1 MPGRPI
7 FYCIHTKQ
15 GTTPSVEELRP
26 VSMAGKKVTLNI
38 RGELMDIEPSDMY
51 HRPDDVTDGFM
62 VGVNEEKLTTMW
74 NKAVKRQAIQEL
86 NALNR
91 FLIIKEQPEGKAE
104 KPSESKHEP
113 EQTAHEKEPPA
124 PNTQLSSQES
134 SELKE
139 EPKPKE
145 ESTLSSEKF
154 TRKQEET
161 HGESANAQTPTVSSE
176 ELFAHAVDL
185 DIEYMDELMLDW
197 VSKTFPAESKA
208 YANIVRGM
216 YATPGWMLV
225 LDGLSAIDR
234 DTMAAFLTHY
244 DKEHDIDLTN
254 EWKEGSPNAD
264 NWSIALTTAI
274 CNRLMGE
281 EILPSLDPPFCYGVD
296 SAIYT
301 GKSITFISPRP
312 ML

>member
-51 HRPDDVTDGFM
+51 QRPDDVTDGFM

-74 NKAVKRQAIQEL
+74 NKAVKRQAIQAL
-86 NALNR
+86 NSLNR
-91 FLIIKEQPEGKAE
+91 FLIIKEQPEEKAE
-104 KPSESKHEP
+104 KPLESTPKP
-113 EQTAHEKEPPA
+113 EQTAHEKESSA
-124 PNTQLSSQES
+124 PNTKLSSSES
-134 SELKE
+134 SELKGE
-139 EPKPKE
+139 PEPKE
-145 ESTLSSEKF
+145 
-154 TRKQEET
+154 
-161 HGESANAQTPTVSSE
+161 TPTVSSE
-176 ELFAHAVDL
+176 ELFAHAIDL
-185 DIEYMDELMLDW
+185 DIEFMDVLMMNW
-197 VSKTFPAESKA
+197 VSKTFPVESRA
-208 YANIVRGM
+208 YANIVSGM
-216 YATPGWMLV
+216 YGTPGWTLV

-234 DTMAAFLTHY
+234 DTMTAFLAHY
-244 DKEHDIDLTN
+244 DTEHDIDLTN
-254 EWKEGSPNAD
+254 EWEEGNPNAD

-281 EILPSLDPPFCYGVD
+281 EILPSLDPPFRYGVD

>member
-1 MPGRPI
+1 MTGRPI

-51 HRPDDVTDGFM
+51 QRPDDVTDGFM

-74 NKAVKRQAIQEL
+74 NKAVKRQAIQAL
-86 NALNR
+86 NSLNR
-91 FLIIKEQPEGKAE
+91 FLIIKEQPEEKAE
-104 KPSESKHEP
+104 KPLESTPKP
-113 EQTAHEKEPPA
+113 EQTAHEKESSA
-124 PNTQLSSQES
+124 PNTKLSSSES
-134 SELKE
+134 SELKG
-139 EPKPKE
+139 EPELKE
-145 ESTLSSEKF
+145 
-154 TRKQEET
+154 
-161 HGESANAQTPTVSSE
+161 TPTVSSE
-176 ELFAHAVDL
+176 ELFAHAIDL
-185 DIEYMDELMLDW
+185 DIEFMDVLMMNW
-197 VSKTFPAESKA
+197 VSKTFPVESRA
-208 YANIVRGM
+208 YANIVSGM
-216 YATPGWMLV
+216 YGTPGWTLV

-234 DTMAAFLTHY
+234 DTMTAFLAHY
-244 DKEHDIDLTN
+244 DTEHDIDLTN
-254 EWKEGSPNAD
+254 EWEEGNPNAD

-281 EILPSLDPPFCYGVD
+281 EILPSLDPPFRYGVD

>member
-1 MPGRPI
+1 MSGRTI

-15 GTTPSVEELRP
+15 GTTPAVEELCP

-38 RGELMDIEPSDMY
+38 RGELMDIEPPDMY
-51 HRPDDVTDGFM
+51 QRPDDVTDGFM
-62 VGVNEEKLTTMW
+62 VGVNEEKLATMW
-74 NKAVKRQAIQEL
+74 NKAVKRQAIQAL
-86 NALNR
+86 NSLNR
-91 FLIIKEQPEGKAE
+91 FLIIKEQPEE
-104 KPSESKHEP
+104 NPSESKPVP
-113 EQTAHEKEPPA
+113 EQELPA

-145 ESTLSSEKF
+145 EPTLSSEKF

>member
-51 HRPDDVTDGFM
+51 QRPDDVTDGFM

-74 NKAVKRQAIQEL
+74 NKAVKRQAIQAL
-86 NALNR
+86 NSLNR
-91 FLIIKEQPEGKAE
+91 FLIIKEQPEE
-104 KPSESKHEP
+104 KPSESKPVP
-113 EQTAHEKEPPA
+113 EQEPPA
-124 PNTQLSSQES
+124 PNTQLSSSES

-139 EPKPKE
+139 EPKSKE
-145 ESTLSSEKF
+145 KSTL
-154 TRKQEET
+154 
-161 HGESANAQTPTVSSE
+161 SSE
-176 ELFAHAVDL
+176 ELFAHAIDL
-185 DIEYMDELMLDW
+185 DIEYMDELMVDW
-197 VSKTFPAESKA
+197 VSKTFPAESNA
-208 YANIVRGM
+208 YANIVSGM

-234 DTMAAFLTHY
+234 DTMTAFLAHY
-244 DKEHDIDLTN
+244 DTEHDIDLTN

>member
-1 MPGRPI
+1 MPGRTI

-15 GTTPSVEELRP
+15 GTTPAVEELRP

-51 HRPDDVTDGFM
+51 QRPDDVTDGFM

-74 NKAVKRQAIQEL
+74 NKAVKRQAIQAL
-86 NALNR
+86 NSLNR
-91 FLIIKEQPEGKAE
+91 FLIIKEQPEE
-104 KPSESKHEP
+104 NPSESKPVPKQEL
-113 EQTAHEKEPPA
+113 PA
-124 PNTQLSSQES
+124 PNPQLSSPES

-145 ESTLSSEKF
+145 ESTLSSEEF
-154 TRKQEET
+154 ARKQEET
-161 HGESANAQTPTVSSE
+161 HGESASTQTPTVSSE

-185 DIEYMDELMLDW
+185 DIEYMDELMVDW
-197 VSKTFPAESKA
+197 VSKTFPAESNA

-225 LDGLSAIDR
+225 LEGLSAIDR
-234 DTMAAFLTHY
+234 DTMASFLAHY
-244 DKEHDIDLTN
+244 DTEHDIDLTN
-254 EWKEGSPNAD
+254 EWEEGSPNAD

>member
-15 GTTPSVEELRP
+15 GTTPAVEELRP

-51 HRPDDVTDGFM
+51 QRPEDVTDGFM

-74 NKAVKRQAIQEL
+74 NKAVKRQAIQAL
-86 NALNR
+86 NSLNR
-91 FLIIKEQPEGKAE
+91 FLIIKEQPEEKAE
-104 KPSESKHEP
+104 KPLESTPKP
-113 EQTAHEKEPPA
+113 EQTAHEKESSA
-124 PNTQLSSQES
+124 PNTQLSSSES
-134 SELKE
+134 SELKGE
-139 EPKPKE
+139 PEPKETP
-145 ESTLSSEKF
+145 TVSSEELA
-154 TRKQEET
+154 RKQEGIHE
-161 HGESANAQTPTVSSE
+161 ESAIAQTTTVSSE
-176 ELFAHAVDL
+176 ELFAHAIDL
-185 DIEYMDELMLDW
+185 DIEFMDVLMMNW
-197 VSKTFPAESKA
+197 VSKTFPVESRA
-208 YANIVRGM
+208 YANIVSGM
-216 YATPGWMLV
+216 YGTPGWTLV

-234 DTMAAFLTHY
+234 DTMTAFLAHY
-244 DKEHDIDLTN
+244 DSEHDIDLTN
-254 EWKEGSPNAD
+254 EWEEGNPNAD

-296 SAIYT
+296 SAIYA

>member
-1 MPGRPI
+1 MHGRTI

-15 GTTPSVEELRP
+15 GTTPAVEELRP

-51 HRPDDVTDGFM
+51 QRPDDVTDGFM
-62 VGVNEEKLTTMW
+62 VGINEEKLTTMW
-74 NKAVKRQAIQEL
+74 NKAVKRQAIQAL
-86 NALNR
+86 NSLNR
-91 FLIIKEQPEGKAE
+91 FLIIKEQPEE
-104 KPSESKHEP
+104 IPSESKPVP
-113 EQTAHEKEPPA
+113 EQAAHEQEPPT
-124 PNTQLSSQES
+124 PNTQLSSSES

-145 ESTLSSEKF
+145 ESTLSSEEF
-154 TRKQEET
+154 ARKQEET
-161 HGESANAQTPTVSSE
+161 HGESAIAQTPTVSSE
-176 ELFAHAVDL
+176 EFFAHAVDL
-185 DIEYMDELMLDW
+185 DIEYMDELMVDW
-197 VSKTFPAESKA
+197 VSKTFPAESNA

>member
-15 GTTPSVEELRP
+15 GTTPAVEELRP

-51 HRPDDVTDGFM
+51 QRPEDVTDSFM

-74 NKAVKRQAIQEL
+74 NKAVKRQAIQAL
-86 NALNR
+86 NSLNR
-91 FLIIKEQPEGKAE
+91 FLIIKEQPEEKAE
-104 KPSESKHEP
+104 KPLESTPKP
-113 EQTAHEKEPPA
+113 EQTAHEKESSA
-124 PNTQLSSQES
+124 PNTQLSSSES
-134 SELKE
+134 SELKGE
-139 EPKPKE
+139 PEPKE
-145 ESTLSSEKF
+145 
-154 TRKQEET
+154 
-161 HGESANAQTPTVSSE
+161 TPTVSSE
-176 ELFAHAVDL
+176 ELFAHAIDL
-185 DIEYMDELMLDW
+185 DIEFMDVLMMNW
-197 VSKTFPAESKA
+197 VSKTFPVESRA
-208 YANIVRGM
+208 YANIVSGM
-216 YATPGWMLV
+216 YGTPGWTLV

-234 DTMAAFLTHY
+234 DTMTAFLAHY
-244 DKEHDIDLTN
+244 DSEHDIDLTN
-254 EWKEGSPNAD
+254 EWEEGNPNAD

-281 EILPSLDPPFCYGVD
+281 EILPSLDPPFRYGVD

>member
-1 MPGRPI
+1 MSGRPI

-15 GTTPSVEELRP
+15 GTTPAVEELRP

-38 RGELMDIEPSDMY
+38 SGELMDIEPSDMY
-51 HRPDDVTDGFM
+51 HRPDDVTNGFM

-91 FLIIKEQPEGKAE
+91 FLIIKEQPEDKTE
-104 KPSESKHEP
+104 KPLESNPKP
-113 EQTAHEKEPPA
+113 GQTAHEKESSA
-124 PNTQLSSQES
+124 PNTQLSSSES
-134 SELKE
+134 SELKGE
-139 EPKPKE
+139 PEPKE
-145 ESTLSSEKF
+145 
-154 TRKQEET
+154 
-161 HGESANAQTPTVSSE
+161 TPTVSSE
-176 ELFAHAVDL
+176 ELFAHAIDL
-185 DIEYMDELMLDW
+185 DIEFMDELMVDW
-197 VSKTFPAESKA
+197 VSKTFPVESRA
-208 YANIVRGM
+208 YANIVSGM
-216 YATPGWMLV
+216 YGTPGWTLV

-234 DTMAAFLTHY
+234 DTMTAFLAHY
-244 DKEHDIDLTN
+244 DTEHDIDLTN
-254 EWKEGSPNAD
+254 EWEEGNPNAD

-281 EILPSLDPPFCYGVD
+281 EILPSLDPPFRYGVD

>member
-15 GTTPSVEELRP
+15 GTTPSAEELRP

-51 HRPDDVTDGFM
+51 QRPDDVTDGFM

-74 NKAVKRQAIQEL
+74 NKAVKRQAIQAL
-86 NALNR
+86 NSLNR
-91 FLIIKEQPEGKAE
+91 FLIIKEQPEEKAE
-104 KPSESKHEP
+104 KPLESTPKP
-113 EQTAHEKEPPA
+113 EQTAHEKESSA
-124 PNTQLSSQES
+124 PNTQLSSSES
-134 SELKE
+134 SELKGE
-139 EPKPKE
+139 PEPK
-145 ESTLSSEKF
+145 
-154 TRKQEET
+154 ET
-161 HGESANAQTPTVSSE
+161 PMVSYE
-176 ELFAHAVDL
+176 ELFAHAIDL
-185 DIEYMDELMLDW
+185 DIEYMDELMVDW
-197 VSKTFPAESKA
+197 VSKTFPVESRA
-208 YANIVRGM
+208 YANIVSGM
-216 YATPGWMLV
+216 YGTPGWTLV

-234 DTMAAFLTHY
+234 DTMTAFLAHY
-244 DKEHDIDLTN
+244 DTEHDIDLTN
-254 EWKEGSPNAD
+254 EWEEGNPNAD

-281 EILPSLDPPFCYGVD
+281 EILPSLDPPFRYGVD

>member
-1 MPGRPI
+1 MAGGDIMTGRPI

-51 HRPDDVTDGFM
+51 QRPDDVTDGFM

-74 NKAVKRQAIQEL
+74 NKAVKRQAIQAL
-86 NALNR
+86 NSLNR
-91 FLIIKEQPEGKAE
+91 FLIIKEQPEEKAE
-104 KPSESKHEP
+104 KPLESTPKP
-113 EQTAHEKEPPA
+113 EQTAHEKESSA
-124 PNTQLSSQES
+124 PNTKLSSSES
-134 SELKE
+134 SELKG
-139 EPKPKE
+139 EPELKE
-145 ESTLSSEKF
+145 
-154 TRKQEET
+154 
-161 HGESANAQTPTVSSE
+161 TPTVSSE
-176 ELFAHAVDL
+176 ELFAHAIDL
-185 DIEYMDELMLDW
+185 DIEFMDVLMMNW
-197 VSKTFPAESKA
+197 VSKTFPVESRA
-208 YANIVRGM
+208 YANIVSGM
-216 YATPGWMLV
+216 YGTPGWTLV

-234 DTMAAFLTHY
+234 DTMTAFLAHY
-244 DKEHDIDLTN
+244 DTEHDIDLTN
-254 EWKEGSPNAD
+254 EWEEGNPNAD

-281 EILPSLDPPFCYGVD
+281 EILPSLDPPFRYGVD

>member
-1 MPGRPI
+1 MHGRTI

-15 GTTPSVEELRP
+15 GTTPAVEELRP

-51 HRPDDVTDGFM
+51 QRPDDVTDGFM

-74 NKAVKRQAIQEL
+74 NKAVKRQAIQAL
-86 NALNR
+86 NSLNR
-91 FLIIKEQPEGKAE
+91 FLIIKEQPEE
-104 KPSESKHEP
+104 NHSESKPVP
-113 EQTAHEKEPPA
+113 EQELPA
-124 PNTQLSSQES
+124 PNTQLSSPES

-145 ESTLSSEKF
+145 ESTLSSEEF
-154 TRKQEET
+154 ARKQEET
-161 HGESANAQTPTVSSE
+161 HEESASAQTPTVSSE
-176 ELFAHAVDL
+176 EFFAHAVDI

-197 VSKTFPAESKA
+197 VSKTFPAESNA

>member
-15 GTTPSVEELRP
+15 GTTPAVEELRP
-26 VSMAGKKVTLNI
+26 VSMARKKVTLNI

-51 HRPDDVTDGFM
+51 QRPEDVTDGFM

-74 NKAVKRQAIQEL
+74 NKAVKRQAIQAL
-86 NALNR
+86 NSLNR
-91 FLIIKEQPEGKAE
+91 FLIIKEQPEEKAE
-104 KPSESKHEP
+104 KPLESTPKP
-113 EQTAHEKEPPA
+113 EQTAHEKESSA
-124 PNTQLSSQES
+124 PNTQLSSSES
-134 SELKE
+134 SELKGE
-139 EPKPKE
+139 PEPKE
-145 ESTLSSEKF
+145 
-154 TRKQEET
+154 
-161 HGESANAQTPTVSSE
+161 TPTVSSE
-176 ELFAHAVDL
+176 ELFAHAIDL
-185 DIEYMDELMLDW
+185 DIEFMDVLMMNW
-197 VSKTFPAESKA
+197 VSKTFPVESRA
-208 YANIVRGM
+208 YANIVSGM
-216 YATPGWMLV
+216 YGTPGWTLV

-234 DTMAAFLTHY
+234 DTMTAFLAHY
-244 DKEHDIDLTN
+244 DSEHDIDLTN
-254 EWKEGSPNAD
+254 EWEEGNPNAD

-281 EILPSLDPPFCYGVD
+281 EILPSLDPPFRYGVD

>member
-1 MPGRPI
+1 MLGRHI

-38 RGELMDIEPSDMY
+38 RGELIDIEPSDMY
-51 HRPDDVTDGFM
+51 QRPDDVKDGFM

-74 NKAVKRQAIQEL
+74 NKAVKRQAIQAL
-86 NALNR
+86 NSLNR
-91 FLIIKEQPEGKAE
+91 FLIIKEPPEE
-104 KPSESKHEP
+104 KPSESKPAP
-113 EQTAHEKEPPA
+113 EQEPPA
-124 PNTQLSSQES
+124 PNTQLSSSES

-139 EPKPKE
+139 EPRFKE
-145 ESTLSSEKF
+145 KSTLSPEESAQ
-154 TRKQEET
+154 KQEEVT
-161 HGESANAQTPTVSSE
+161 EKSANAQVSTASSE

-185 DIEYMDELMLDW
+185 GIEYMDELMMDW
-197 VSKTFPAESKA
+197 VSKTFPAESNA
-208 YANIVRGM
+208 YVNIVHGM
-216 YATPGWMLV
+216 FGTPGWMLV
-225 LDGLSAIDR
+225 LEGLSAIDR
-234 DTMAAFLTHY
+234 DTMTAFLAHY
-244 DKEHDIDLTN
+244 DTEHDIDLTN

-264 NWSIALTTAI
+264 NGSIALTTAI